1 MSGCWRVLPAFPNG
15 KLRRGFC
22 CRADDQPVYTVRH
35 NKKKVVVVGSGWA
48 GLGAAHHLCKQDFDV
63 TVLEGGYEFG
73 SKNKS
78 LSPDDFGIRGFW
90 YPYRNIFNL
99 VDEIG
104 VKPFTSWTKSAQYSE
119 EGLVVKYPIFQDV
132 PQLPTP
138 FGTLF
143 NTQFVRLPLIDQL
156 TSIPLM
162 AAVIDFDNTD
172 ASWRK
177 YDPITARELLKRF
190 GCSERLYQDVFDPL
204 LQVGLF
210 APAEQC
216 SAAATLGMLYYFV
229 LANQKHFDLVW
240 CRGTV
245 REQIFQPWIESL
257 KTQGCRFLEGRK
269 VTDVA
274 LNEETGCIT
283 EVVCGKESFKAD
295 ALILAVGIS
304 TLQEI
309 IQNSA
314 ALCTREEF
322 LKIMKLNSTDLLTV
336 KVELDRKV
344 NLPNASNVS
353 SGFEG
358 SCAWTFFDLSMIY
371 DEYKESTTTV
381 IQADFYHANDLLPLK
396 DEKIVEKTMS
406 WLSKCIKDFENA
418 TVIDKEIGRF
428 PKSLTH
434 FFPGSY
440 KYMMRG
446 STSFPNLYMAGDWI
460 TNRHGSWSQEKSY
473 VTGLEAANRIIDY
486 LEEGTFAKI
495 LPVQE
500 DEPHI
505 QSLRSLNR
513 NLNDIIEQLP
523 WSNYFLQ

>member
-1 MSGCWRVLPAFPNG
+1 MLGCCRVLPAFPNHSF
-15 KLRRGFC
+15 RRGFC
-22 CRADDQPVYTVRH
+22 CRAEDQQPVYTERQ

-48 GLGAAHHLCKQDFDV
+48 GLGAANHLCKQGFDV

-73 SKNKS
+73 YKNKS
-78 LSPDDFGIRGFW
+78 LSPDDYGIRGFW

-99 VDEIG
+99 VDEID

-119 EGLVVKYPIFQDV
+119 EGLEVEYPIYKDAL
-132 PQLPTP
+132 QLPTP

-156 TSIPLM
+156 TSLPVM

-172 ASWRK
+172 AAWRK
-177 YDPITARELLKRF
+177 YDAITARELLKRF
-190 GCSERLYQDVFDPL
+190 GCSERLYRDVFDPL

-216 SAAATLGMLYYFV
+216 SAAATIGMLYYFV
-229 LANQKHFDLVW
+229 LANQKHFDLVL
-240 CRGTV
+240 CRGTI

-269 VTDVA
+269 VTDVT
-274 LNEETGCIT
+274 LDEETGCIT
-283 EVVCGKESFKAD
+283 EVVCGKESFKVD
-295 ALILAVGIS
+295 AVILAVGIS

-309 IQNSA
+309 VQNSA
-314 ALCTREEF
+314 VLCTREEF
-322 LKIMKLNSTDLLTV
+322 LKIMNLNSIDLLTV

-344 NLPNASNVS
+344 NLSNASNVS
-353 SGFEG
+353 CGFEG

-371 DEYKESTTTV
+371 DK
-381 IQADFYHANDLLPLK
+381 
-396 DEKIVEKTMS
+396 
-406 WLSKCIKDFENA
+406 
-418 TVIDKEIGRF
+418 
-428 PKSLTH
+428 
-434 FFPGSY
+434 
-440 KYMMRG
+440 
-446 STSFPNLYMAGDWI
+446 
-460 TNRHGSWSQEKSY
+460 EKSY

-486 LEEGTFAKI
+486 LKEGTFAKI

-505 QSLRSLNR
+505 QSLRILNR

-523 WSNYFLQ
+523 WSNYFLRNSKYLPTILEIEDQVAVSALSTGQQLKRKGNCTDHAVFN